1 MDAANPRD
9 DQRETVS
16 QESENPIVPVKRVM
30 TVEGRG
36 RREEE
41 SMEGKETGAQQPE
54 RSSTKL
60 QRVAE
65 QAKRNR
71 KMRWVSINHLLD
83 LDLLRESW
91 RRIRKD
97 GATGIDGE
105 TAQAYSQDLEKRLE
119 ELQGRLRAGTYRAPP
134 VRRVWIPKPGGKERP
149 IGIPTL
155 EDKIAQRAAA
165 TVIET
170 VFEPLFLDS
179 SYGFRPGRSA
189 HQALWSI
196 QSTLMHR
203 PIRWVLEIDLE
214 SFFDTLDHGWLRR
227 MVDVRIGDGVIQRL
241 IGKWL
246 NAGVMEEG
254 KLTRAERGSPQGG
267 VISPLLA
274 NIYLHYAVDLWFA
287 RVVRPKLKGEAYQWR
302 YADDILMAFEHEAEA
317 REVQRQFGER
327 LAKFGLK
334 LNPGK
339 TRLFRFERPPEKN
352 EGDPP
357 DRGAFDFLGFTHYWA
372 RSRRGNWVVKRKTA
386 GKRLRRAMSAV
397 TQWCKVHRHWRL
409 REQHRHLN
417 AVLRGHYQY
426 YGMTWNW
433 AGLSRFRLHVV
444 RTWQRWLSR
453 RSQTA
458 YIRWERMEGVLAAY
472 PLLPPRIVH
481 PDPWRLAR
489 KAFA

>member
-1 MDAANPRD
+1 M
-9 DQRETVS
+9 
-16 QESENPIVPVKRVM
+16 
-30 TVEGRG
+30 
-36 RREEE
+36 
-41 SMEGKETGAQQPE
+41 
-54 RSSTKL
+54 
-60 QRVAE
+60 
-65 QAKRNR
+65 
-71 KMRWVSINHLLD
+71 SINHLID
-83 LDLLRESW
+83 LVLLRESW
-91 RRIRKD
+91 GRIRKD
-97 GATGIDGE
+97 GAAGVDGE
-105 TAQAYSQDLEKRLE
+105 TAQAYGQDLEKRLG
-119 ELQGRLRAGTYRAPP
+119 ELHGRLRAGTYRAPP
-134 VRRVWIPKPGGKERP
+134 VRRVWIPKADGKKRP

-165 TVIET
+165 TVIEA
-170 VFEPLFLDS
+170 VMEPLFLDS

-196 QSTLMHR
+196 QRTLMHR

-246 NAGVMEEG
+246 NAGVLEEG

-287 RVVRPKLKGEAYQWR
+287 RVVRPELKGEAYQWR
-302 YADDILMAFEHEAEA
+302 YADDILLAFEHETEA
-317 REVQRQFGER
+317 REVQRQLGER
-327 LAKFGLK
+327 LAKFGLR
-334 LNPGK
+334 LNPSK
-339 TRLFRFERPPEKN
+339 TRLLRFERPAEKD
-352 EGDPP
+352 EGGPP
-357 DRGAFDFLGFTHYWA
+357 DRGMFDFLGFTHYWA
-372 RSRRGNWVVKRKTA
+372 RSRRGSWVVKRRTA

-397 TQWCKVHRHWRL
+397 TAWCKAHRHWRL

-417 AVLRGHYQY
+417 AILRGHYQY

-433 AGLSRFRLHVV
+433 NALSRFHLHVV

-458 YIRWERMEGVLAAY
+458 YIRWERMEKILAAY
-472 PLLPPRIVH
+472 PLLHPHIVH
-481 PDPWRLAR
+481 PDPWRLGR